1 MFVYQF
7 DVSDWNSEYWKMKLE
22 IVGVKPGVERSAED
36 LDPPTIFHINQDYN
50 MIMYF
55 VRTILQFQFAEKLCE
70 VIFRIDFHIH

>member
-1 MFVYQF
+1 
-7 DVSDWNSEYWKMKLE
+7 MKLE

-70 VIFRIDFHIH
+70 VPAKLNFIFTKPDSDFWS